1 VGEASHQK
9 RLSPSEYLDRLELSA
24 SCRHGGLVPSCS
36 QRDLQSLSG
45 AHGIVVL
52 VGDPSLAFYPQVGM
66 TFEVFPRVQAG
77 RVVKIQ
83 PGSSHGLR
91 STPGCDPNRTA
102 SCEASSL
109 GFAAPTAL

>member
-1 VGEASHQK
+1 
-9 RLSPSEYLDRLELSA
+9 
-24 SCRHGGLVPSCS
+24 
-36 QRDLQSLSG
+36 
-45 AHGIVVL
+45 
-52 VGDPSLAFYPQVGM
+52 VGM

-91 STPGCDPNRTA
+91 STPGFDSNRTA